1 MKYKVGNKMIE
12 GKKADSL
19 NLVKKILKKMGWTD
33 IKVRN
38 TFFLHFHPLPGATGF
53 EPLNQGILKEEVS
66 LYH

>member
-33 IKVRN
+33 IGLIQVRN
-38 TFFLHFHPLPGATGF
+38 TFFYIFIHCQWQLD
-53 EPLNQGILKEEVS
+53 LNP
-66 LYH
+66 